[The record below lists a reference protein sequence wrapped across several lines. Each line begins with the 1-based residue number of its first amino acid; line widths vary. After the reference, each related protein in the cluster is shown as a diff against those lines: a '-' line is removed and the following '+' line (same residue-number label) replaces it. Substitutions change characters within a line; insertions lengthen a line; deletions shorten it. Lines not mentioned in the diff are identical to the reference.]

1 MANIVAAIVGGLA
14 TVDRAG
20 GLRAAKHLLQNGI
33 LYVDDEPDIRAI
45 AKVALGG
52 VIRRI
57 LEVLFCASGREAI
70 DQAGARTSDLIILDV
85 MMPEMD
91 GPSTFAALRRLT
103 ATAAT
108 PVIFMT
114 AKVQK
119 REIAQYLALGA
130 VGVIHK
136 PFNPM
141 TLADDVRQLWLCAP
155 GNQ

>member
-1 MANIVAAIVGGLA
+1 MTIEGPERIPE
-14 TVDRAG
+14 DQER
-20 GLRAAKHLLQNGI
+20 I

-45 AKVALGG
+45 AKVALEVVGG
-52 VIRRI
+52 F
-57 LEVLFCASGREAI
+57 EVLFCASGREAI
-70 DQAGARTSDLIILDV
+70 DQAPKFAPDLIILDV

-108 PVIFMT
+108 PVIFVT

-136 PFNPM
+136 PFDPM
-141 TLADDVRQLWLCAP
+141 TLADDVRKLWLRAP
-155 GNQ
+155 PNP

>member
-1 MANIVAAIVGGLA
+1 M
-14 TVDRAG
+14 TTESRE
-20 GLRAAKHLLQNGI
+20 RI

-45 AKVALGG
+45 AKVAL
-52 VIRRI
+52 
-57 LEVLFCASGREAI
+57 EVVGEFEVAFCASGREAL
-70 DQAGARTSDLIILDV
+70 DQAPGFAPDLILLDV

-91 GPSTFAALRRLT
+91 GPSTLAGLRRLPVT
-103 ATAAT
+103 ATT

-136 PFNPM
+136 PFDPM
-141 TLADDVRQLWLCAP
+141 TLADDVLQLWLSAP
-155 GNQ
+155 ATR

>member
-1 MANIVAAIVGGLA
+1 MTSADEEPVPDDLE
-14 TVDRAG
+14 R
-20 GLRAAKHLLQNGI
+20 I

-45 AKVALGG
+45 AKVALEVVGG
-52 VIRRI
+52 F
-57 LEVLFCASGREAI
+57 EVLFCSSGREAI
-70 DQAGARTSDLIILDV
+70 DRAPKFAPDLVILDV

-91 GPSTFAALRRLT
+91 GPSTFAALRNLP

-119 REIAQYLALGA
+119 REIANYLALGA

-136 PFNPM
+136 PFDPM

-155 GNQ
+155 ADR

>member
-1 MANIVAAIVGGLA
+1 MTMEDPERIPE
-14 TVDRAG
+14 DQER
-20 GLRAAKHLLQNGI
+20 I

-45 AKVALGG
+45 AKVALEVVGG
-52 VIRRI
+52 F
-57 LEVLFCASGREAI
+57 EVLFCGSGREAI
-70 DQAGARTSDLIILDV
+70 DQAPHFAPDLIILDV

-91 GPSTFAALRRLT
+91 GPSTFAALRRLA

-136 PFNPM
+136 PFDPM
-141 TLADDVRQLWLCAP
+141 TLADDVRELWLRAP
-155 GNQ
+155 PNR